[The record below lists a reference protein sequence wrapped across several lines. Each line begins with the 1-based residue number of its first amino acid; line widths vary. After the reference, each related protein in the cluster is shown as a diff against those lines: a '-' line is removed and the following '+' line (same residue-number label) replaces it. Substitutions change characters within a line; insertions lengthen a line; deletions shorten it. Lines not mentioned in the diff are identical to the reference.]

1 MKNMRYEISK
11 KKSFLDKMDIIKQ
24 YCSGKDFLVI
34 GCGPSLKDYKKETI
48 QNFSKDKNVLC
59 IKQSYLEF
67 SNICNFHFF
76 NDFNVSHYKHGEEVF
91 TCSSSR
97 MNYEDT
103 KKKVWKNFRDTDI
116 HFIINELDFYKTLA
130 VKNNFQDWE
139 IEKTGINRIWG
150 PGIILE
156 CVFPFLSYIRPK
168 NIYTLGWDLAPRDIN
183 GGTHFEHYYNNTE
196 RDNFVNASR
205 VCHEYENIK
214 SIENSQFLNKYLE
227 SLDIKLI
234 VLSKQSHVHEE
245 IRRIEIE

>member
-24 YCSGKDFLVI
+24 YCSGKDFLI
-34 GCGPSLKDYKKETI
+34 LGCGPSLRDYSKETI

-76 NDFNVSHYKHGEEVF
+76 NDYNLSPYEHEEHVF

-97 MNYEDT
+97 MNYEDA
-103 KKKVWKNFRDTDI
+103 KQKVWKNYRDTDI
-116 HFIINELDFYKTLA
+116 HFVINVLGFNETLA

-139 IEKTGINRIWG
+139 IKKTGINRVWG

-156 CVFPFLSYIRPK
+156 CVFPFVTFIKPK
-168 NIYTLGWDLAPRDIN
+168 NIYTLGWDYSPLN
-183 GGTHFEHYYNNTE
+183 FSGKKSSHYYDNEQNNAIT
-196 RDNFVNASR
+196 RTSGLQPD
-205 VCHEYENIK
+205 ENTK
-214 SIENSQFLNKYLE
+214 LIENSKFLNRYLIKN
-227 SLDIKLI
+227 DIKLR
-234 VLSKQSHVHEE
+234 VLSQNSYVSEE
-245 IRRIEIE
+245 IERCKI